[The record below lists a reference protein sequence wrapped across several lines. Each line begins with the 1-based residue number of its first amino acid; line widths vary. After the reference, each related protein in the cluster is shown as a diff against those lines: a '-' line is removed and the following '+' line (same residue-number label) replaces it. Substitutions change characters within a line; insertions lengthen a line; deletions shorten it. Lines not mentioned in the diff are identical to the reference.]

1 MNAARH
7 ALVIANDEYADSGL
21 SQLAA
26 PALDAEALAD
36 VLGDP
41 AVGGFDVEVV
51 HNEPAQEIRVAIEE
65 FFADRRPEDLLLLH
79 FSCHG
84 LKSSAGELFL
94 AVRDTRPSRLASTAI
109 AADFVSGQMADSR
122 AQRIALFLDCCYGG
136 AFPRGMVV
144 RAGGEAQVRDAFAGQ
159 DAVGG
164 GRGRVIVTASSSM
177 EYAFEGEQLASA
189 ARTRPSVFTSAVVD
203 GLTTGE
209 ADADGDG
216 WVGMTELF
224 GYVTDRVRRST
235 PHQTPQMWTFG
246 AQGDL
251 MIARSRIRR
260 ITPAPL
266 PPELLEAMTSPLAAT
281 RYGVACDL
289 RDRLLGDDLGQAYAA
304 WLALREL
311 TGDDSRKV
319 SEVAS
324 ASIADAVPVVTPAEL
339 DLDPTEPVASVVL
352 SGPPVAL
359 TAVAR
364 SSAAWVTVEQEGTA
378 VRITATAPESGNEQ
392 ATVVLKAPTG
402 DVAIPVRLRTLG
414 PPDRSVSPAVSP
426 AAAGSPAGSSP
437 PATSPPA
444 VPSPDTSSAVAVS
457 PVASSPPGTSPPAV
471 SSAAAAGDTAAGTDP
486 SAATGLAAAGVAA
499 TPAGGG
505 AQDLSAGW
513 KSWLIAIL
521 LTLCG
526 LVLVMA
532 NLPSSENEWLWY
544 AYGSNVDRAW
554 TDGFV
559 LASFGVILGAL
570 ASLAITKLRQPGTA
584 GGRAGWAAY
593 SLGVT
598 AGLGLYFAIWGLVTV
613 GQGWLESTDDG
624 RWPVTLV
631 LGLAVAGLA
640 VWWLRVLARSGPRW
654 QRLDAV
660 TTGAVLAGLA
670 VMLVLDFAGVPEVGR
685 GAILLDPV
693 GAMALAVLPALLGGR
708 GAWPTAAAVA
718 AVTHIVMSIVLSLH
732 VTEQLSAPGDQVVRF
747 LAAYAVALAVLV
759 IGLLRARRQ
768 VAST

>member
-1 MNAARH
+1 MDAARH
-7 ALVIANDEYADSGL
+7 ALVIANDEYADGGL

-26 PALDAEALAD
+26 PALDAEALAE

-51 HNEPAQEIRVAIEE
+51 HNESAQDIRVAIEE

-84 LKSSAGELFL
+84 LKSAAGELFL
-94 AVRDTRPSRLASTAI
+94 AVRDTRPTRLASTAI

-159 DAVGG
+159 DALGG
-164 GRGRVIVTASSSM
+164 GRGRVIVTASSAM

-224 GYVTDRVRRST
+224 GYVTDRVRRTT

-260 ITPAPL
+260 VTPTPL

-304 WLALREL
+304 WLALREMI
-311 TGDDSRKV
+311 GDDSRKV
-319 SEVAS
+319 SEIAT

-364 SSAAWVTVEQEGTA
+364 SSAGWVNVEQEGTA
-378 VRITATAPESGNEQ
+378 VRITATAPESGDEQ
-392 ATVVLKAPTG
+392 ATVVLKSPTG
-402 DVAIPVRLRTLG
+402 DVAIPVRLRTLE
-414 PPDRSVSPAVSP
+414 PPDRSVSPAVSSAPATFPPPASSLPTAASPP
-426 AAAGSPAGSSP
+426 AAAADAG
-437 PATSPPA
+437 AGT
-444 VPSPDTSSAVAVS
+444 DQVA
-457 PVASSPPGTSPPAV
+457 GTG
-471 SSAAAAGDTAAGTDP
+471 SAAAGA
-486 SAATGLAAAGVAA
+486 AA
-499 TPAGGG
+499 TPAGEHV
-505 AQDLSAGW
+505 QDRSARW
-513 KSWLIAIL
+513 KPWLIAVL

-532 NLPSSENEWLWY
+532 NLPGEDLWY
-544 AYGSNVDRAW
+544 VYGSNVDRAW

-570 ASLAITKLRQPGTA
+570 ASIAITKLPRPGTA
-584 GGRAGWAAY
+584 VGRTGWAAY
-593 SLGVT
+593 TLGVT

-613 GQGWLESTDDG
+613 GQGWLESTDSG

-631 LGLAVAGLA
+631 LGLAVTGLV
-640 VWWLRVLARSGPRW
+640 VWWLRVLAGSGPRW
-654 QRLDAV
+654 HRLDAV
-660 TTGAVLAGLA
+660 TTGAAVAGLG
-670 VMLVLDFAGVPEVGR
+670 VMLMLDFAGVPEVGR

-693 GAMALAVLPALLGGR
+693 AAMAFAVLPALLGGR
-708 GAWPTAAAVA
+708 GPWPTAAATA
-718 AVTHIVMSIVLSLH
+718 AVTYFVMSIVLSLH
-732 VTEQLSAPGDQVVRF
+732 VTEQLDAPADQAVRF
-747 LAAYAVALAVLV
+747 VAAYTVTLAVLV

-768 VAST
+768 VTRLGQSGAETMR